1 MSRLF
6 PPDVLDFFEKHN
18 YGRSAQEMTDLLNIT
33 FGTSYTREQIK
44 ACRARNHW
52 NSGLTGQ
59 FEKGHTP
66 FNKGRKGVN
75 YPGMKATQFK
85 PGHPPHNHRPVGSIR
100 KNREG
105 YIYKKVAE
113 PNKWRMLHVLNW
125 EAVHGPV
132 PPGHALIFKDGDRS
146 NCEPDNLLLVTRAEL
161 AVINRRRLLTGNPE
175 TAEAAQALARLIKA
189 TTKKKR
195 RQKHETHQGSN

>member
-6 PPDVLDFFEKHN
+6 PQEVLDFFKEHN
-18 YGRSAQEMTDLLNIT
+18 YGRSAQEMTDLLNRT

-52 NSGLTGQ
+52 DSGLTGQ

-66 FNKGRKGVN
+66 HNKGKKGFS
-75 YPGMKATQFK
+75 YPGSEATQFK
-85 PGHPPHNHRPVGSIR
+85 KGHVPKNHRPVGSIR
-100 KNREG
+100 KDCDG

-125 EAVHGPV
+125 EAAHGPV
-132 PPGHALIFKDGDRS
+132 PPGHALVFKDGDRS
-146 NCEPDNLLLVTRAEL
+146 NCELDNLLLVTRGEL
-161 AVINRRRLLTGNPE
+161 AVMNKRHLLTGNSE
-175 TAEAAQALARLIKA
+175 TAEAAQTLARLIKA
-189 TTKKKR
+189 ATTKKKR
-195 RQKHETHQGSN
+195 SPK